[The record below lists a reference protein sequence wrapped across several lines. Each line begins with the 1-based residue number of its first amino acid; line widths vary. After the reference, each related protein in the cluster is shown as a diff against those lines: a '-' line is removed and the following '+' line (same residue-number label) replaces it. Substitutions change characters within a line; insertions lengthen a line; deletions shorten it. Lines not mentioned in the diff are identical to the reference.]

1 MAVSRK
7 PKRPDEAVVQ
17 RLINKG
23 GTVATDKPPRDD
35 VNLFPVLLRIPPDML
50 ARIDAAVRRRRPVRI
65 SRQAWII
72 EALHE
77 RLNREQEE

>member
-1 MAVSRK
+1 MAVTRK
-7 PKRPDEAVVQ
+7 PKRPDEASVQ

-23 GTVATDKPPRDD
+23 GTTATAIPSDD
-35 VNLFPVLLRIPPDML
+35 DANLFPVLLRLPADMV
-50 ARIDAAVRRRRPVRI
+50 AQIDAAVRRRRPVRI

-77 RLNREQEE
+77 RLSHE

>member
-1 MAVSRK
+1 MAVIRK
-7 PKRPDEAVVQ
+7 PKHPDEASVQ

-23 GTVATDKPPRDD
+23 GTAAAAEVPPDD
-35 VNLFPVLLRIPPDML
+35 SLFPVLLRLPADMV
-50 ARIDAAVRRRRPVRI
+50 AQIDAAVRRRRPVRI

-77 RLNREQEE
+77 RLSHEQ